1 MAKKYLDYNGTLYFW
16 AKIKAYV
23 TSVIPTMAAE
33 VGAIPA
39 SAKGAAS
46 GVCPL
51 DSSGKVS
58 ASYLPTYDGSVQ

>member
-1 MAKKYLDYNGTLYFW
+1 MAKKYLDYNGALYFW

-23 TSVIPTMAAE
+23 TSTMPTTAAE

-51 DSSGKVS
+51 DANGKVDT
-58 ASYLPTYDGSVQ
+58 SYLPTYNGGVS